1 VGSIFAEVIERVLKA
16 NRPLT
21 GPNMK
26 AALEGLSDWD
36 SGGISGLPINL
47 KGHQIATGRI
57 YRFDANAK
65 LFEPASGWIRTS

>member
-1 VGSIFAEVIERVLKA
+1 
-16 NRPLT
+16 
-21 GPNMK
+21 MK